1 VCVCV
6 CVCALCACVCVCVRA
21 CVCICACMYVCM
33 CVCLCAHVHV
43 CVCVCVCVCAC
54 VQRPRRHRHTSRQA
68 EGSKVSPSGTF
79 PIYPLLQ
86 YTCSYC
92 TSTPQCVCVC
102 EYACV
107 QLIYTHTYTHTHIH
121 THTYT
126 HNVRHTARSI
136 CAIVHVC
143 TIPSWDKA
151 QPVRDTS
158 RADPGSNPVEVV
170 VEATMLSRPTPWR
183 GTPANFRDTPD
194 LQCLRQR
201 TATHN

>member
-1 VCVCV
+1 M
-6 CVCALCACVCVCVRA
+6 CVCAC
-21 CVCICACMYVCM
+21 
-33 CVCLCAHVHV
+33 V
-43 CVCVCVCVCAC
+43 CVCVCVCVCIVSVRVCVCAC
-54 VQRPRRHRHTSRQA
+54 VCVYMCVYVCVYVRVFVCACACVCMCVRLCVCVCAKTSSTYKHIQGGRRS
-68 EGSKVSPSGTF
+68 EGSKVSPLCTF

-92 TSTPQCVCVC
+92 TSTPQCVCVR

-107 QLIYTHTYTHTHIH
+107 QLIYTH
-121 THTYT
+121 
-126 HNVRHTARSI
+126 NVRHTVRSI

-183 GTPANFRDTPD
+183 GTPANFRDTAD
-194 LQCLRQR
+194 LQCLRHR

>member
-1 VCVCV
+1 
-6 CVCALCACVCVCVRA
+6 
-21 CVCICACMYVCM
+21 MYVCM

-54 VQRPRRHRHTSRQA
+54 VQRPGRHTNTSREA
-68 EGSKVSPSGTF
+68 EGQKGRKYHHQVLSPFIPSCNTHVRTVHQHLNVF
-79 PIYPLLQ
+79 SSMCLRVR
-86 YTCSYC
+86 
-92 TSTPQCVCVC
+92 VCVC
-102 EYACV
+102 A
-107 QLIYTHTYTHTHIH
+107 IDIHTHI
-121 THTYT
+121 YT

>member
-6 CVCALCACVCVCVRA
+6 CIVSVRVCVCVRVCVYVRVCMCVCACVCVR
-21 CVCICACMYVCM
+21 MCM
-33 CVCLCAHVHV
+33 CVYVCASV
-43 CVCVCVCVCAC
+43 CVRVCKDLVDIQTHPGRQKVRRVESITMMYFPHVSSPAIHMFVLYINTSMCLRVRVCVCA
-54 VQRPRRHRHTSRQA
+54 
-68 EGSKVSPSGTF
+68 
-79 PIYPLLQ
+79 ID
-86 YTCSYC
+86 
-92 TSTPQCVCVC
+92 
-102 EYACV
+102 
-107 QLIYTHTYTHTHIH
+107 IHTHIH
-121 THTYT
+121 THIYT

-194 LQCLRQR
+194 LQCLRHR

>member
-1 VCVCV
+1 
-6 CVCALCACVCVCVRA
+6 
-21 CVCICACMYVCM
+21 MYVCM

-43 CVCVCVCVCAC
+43 CVYVCVYVRVFVCACACVCMCVRLCVCVCAKTSSTYKHI
-54 VQRPRRHRHTSRQA
+54 QGGRRS
-68 EGSKVSPSGTF
+68 EGSKVSPLCTF

-107 QLIYTHTYTHTHIH
+107 QLIYTH
-121 THTYT
+121 
-126 HNVRHTARSI
+126 NVRHTARSI

-151 QPVRDTS
+151 QPMRDTS

-194 LQCLRQR
+194 LQCLRHR